1 MARSVTG
8 KGQDAM
14 TSQCVEPVSA
24 TLMQPPW
31 AWVWTSLLCQARL
44 ALLLSWSLPR
54 DLCLC
59 QDCPPAPSKYIMIPS
74 SWQRSGWSCQDSTFF
89 GPLSCD
95 LATWMLH
102 FQTGRTA
109 TEFNP
114 SGVLSLKAPLACREL
129 GKVIPSPVWVWLGML
144 GTR

>member
-44 ALLLSWSLPR
+44 ALLLPWSLPR

-59 QDCPPAPSKYIMIPS
+59 QDCPPPLKIHH
-74 SWQRSGWSCQDSTFF
+74 DS
-89 GPLSCD
+89 
-95 LATWMLH
+95 
-102 FQTGRTA
+102 
-109 TEFNP
+109 
-114 SGVLSLKAPLACREL
+114 
-129 GKVIPSPVWVWLGML
+129 
-144 GTR
+144 